1 MAGSPIFSVNF
12 TNRKSSAVLNYHKSW
27 SWSNQLVL
35 WDFYVMFL
43 PRFCWSRVFGH
54 SLPFSAQSVA
64 WQATFDVIT
73 SSPFVRPL
81 WKTGG
86 KSLYALVPFWS
97 WNTLQHYLVDVMMK
111 QKSFLVQGNLN
122 FALMYRNNI
131 EFSVFVL
138 CHWVDCEIYWE
149 YRTAGHLVFW
159 KLWPAVEL
167 KKVSSV
173 TKHGFVFWAQRKPN
187 TRLEIY
193 KAFQDRLTCLNR
205 HMIVEIS

>member
-12 TNRKSSAVLNYHKSW
+12 TNRKISAVLNYHKSC
-27 SWSNQLVL
+27 SWSNQPVL
-35 WDFYVMFL
+35 WDFEIMFL
-43 PRFCWSRVFGH
+43 LVLSLWMFVTIFCPKHGVTGDVWRHNILTFHAASAENQQEKSLRVS
-54 SLPFSAQSVA
+54 SLLELKY
-64 WQATFDVIT
+64 T
-73 SSPFVRPL
+73 STVSCRRYDETKKVFVR
-81 WKTGG
+81 
-86 KSLYALVPFWS
+86 
-97 WNTLQHYLVDVMMK
+97 
-111 QKSFLVQGNLN
+111 GNLN

-205 HMIVEIS
+205 HMIV